1 MSLDKQHEQMA
12 DKIVDRI
19 QDLVEEAAPIRRVKK
34 EKPNLK
40 PSIYSLRLDEL
51 KDWLTEHGEKAFRA
65 AQIFEWLY
73 VKRVKTYDE
82 MTNIPKGLR
91 EKLEAEFALT
101 TLSTIVKQESKDGT
115 IKFLFQLQD
124 GYSIETVLMRHD
136 YGNSI
141 CVTTQVGCRI
151 GCTFCAST
159 LGGLKRHLM
168 AGEIVEQVV
177 KVQQILD
184 ETNERVSSIV
194 IMGIGEPF
202 DNYDAMMNFLKI
214 VNHDKGLNI
223 GARHITVSTSGIVPK
238 IYEFA
243 DEGMQ
248 INFAVSLHA
257 PNQEARQKLM
267 PIARAYKLD
276 ELLEAVRYYTKKT
289 GRRVTFEYGLMSGQN
304 DSVEIAEELS
314 ALIKNIKCHVN
325 LIPINY
331 VPERDYIRTSKNKIF
346 EFERTLK
353 KNGINVTIRREQGAD
368 IAAACGQLRA
378 MERAEETK

>member
-1 MSLDKQHEQMA
+1 MDQNKFDE
-12 DKIVDRI
+12 RI
-19 QDLVEEAAPIRRVKK
+19 QDLVEETEVKPARREKK
-34 EKPNLK
+34 EKPKLK
-40 PSIYSLRLDEL
+40 ESIYSLRPDEL
-51 KDWLTEHGEKAFRA
+51 EQWLKEHGEKPFRA
-65 AQIFEWLY
+65 AQIYDWLY
-73 VKRVKTYDE
+73 NKRVKTFEE
-82 MTNIPKGLR
+82 MLNLSKGLR
-91 EKLEAEFALT
+91 EKLEANFALT
-101 TLSTIVKQESKDGT
+101 TLSTIIKQESKDGT

-124 GYSIETVLMRHD
+124 GYSIETVLMRHE

-177 KVQQILD
+177 KVQQQLD

-214 VNHDKGLNI
+214 VNNDKGLNI

-276 ELLEAVRYYTKKT
+276 ELLEAVRYYTNKT
-289 GRRVTFEYGLMSGQN
+289 GRRVTFEYGLMSGEN
-304 DSVEIAEELS
+304 DSVEVAEELS

-331 VPERDYIRTSKNKIF
+331 VPERDYIRTSRSKIF
-346 EFERTLK
+346 EFEKTLK

-378 MERAEETK
+378 QERSEETK

>member
-1 MSLDKQHEQMA
+1 M
-12 DKIVDRI
+12 VDQEKFNERI
-19 QDLVEEAAPIRRVKK
+19 SDLVEEAEDKPVRRAKK

-40 PSIYSLRLDEL
+40 ESVYSLQPKQLEEWL
-51 KDWLTEHGEKAFRA
+51 KENGEKPFRA
-65 AQIFEWLY
+65 AQIFDWLY
-73 VKRVKTYDE
+73 NKRVKTFEE
-82 MTNIPKGLR
+82 MSNLSKGLR
-91 EKLEAEFALT
+91 DKLEASFSLT
-101 TLSTIVKQESKDGT
+101 TLSTIIKQESKDGT

-124 GYSIETVLMRHD
+124 GYSIETVLMRHE
-136 YGNSI
+136 YGNSV

-159 LGGLKRHLM
+159 LGGLKRHLL

-177 KVQQILD
+177 KVQQTLD
-184 ETNERVSSIV
+184 EVDQRVSHIV

-202 DNYDAMMNFLKI
+202 DNYDAMMNFLKVI
-214 VNHDKGLNI
+214 NHEKGLNI

-243 DEGMQ
+243 DEQLQ

-257 PNQEARQKLM
+257 PNQENRQKLM

-276 ELLEAVRYYTKKT
+276 ELMEAVQYYTKKT
-289 GRRVTFEYGLMSGQN
+289 GRRVTFEYGLMSGEN

-314 ALIKNIKCHVN
+314 ALIKGIKCHVN
-325 LIPINY
+325 LIPVNY
-331 VPERDYIRTSKNKIF
+331 VPERDYVRTSRSQIF
-346 EFERTLK
+346 AFEKTLK

-378 MERAEETK
+378 QERSEETR

>member
-1 MSLDKQHEQMA
+1 M
-12 DKIVDRI
+12 VDQEKFNERI
-19 QDLVEEAAPIRRVKK
+19 NDLVEEAEDKPVRRAKK

-40 PSIYSLRLDEL
+40 ESVYSLQPKQLEEWL
-51 KDWLTEHGEKAFRA
+51 KENGEKPFRA
-65 AQIFEWLY
+65 AQIFDWLY
-73 VKRVKTYDE
+73 NKRVKTFEE
-82 MTNIPKGLR
+82 MSNLSKGLR
-91 EKLEAEFALT
+91 EKLEASFALT
-101 TLSTIVKQESKDGT
+101 TLSTIIQQESKDGT

-124 GYSIETVLMRHD
+124 GYSIETVLMRHE
-136 YGNSI
+136 YGNSV

-159 LGGLKRHLM
+159 LGGLKRHLL

-177 KVQQILD
+177 KVQQTLD
-184 ETNERVSSIV
+184 ELGERVSHIV

-202 DNYDAMMNFLKI
+202 DNYDAMMNFLKVI
-214 VNHDKGLNI
+214 NHEKGLNI

-243 DEGMQ
+243 DEQLQ

-276 ELLEAVRYYTKKT
+276 ELMEAVRYYTEKT
-289 GRRVTFEYGLMSGQN
+289 GRRVTFEYGLMSGEN

-314 ALIKNIKCHVN
+314 ALIKGLKCHVN
-325 LIPINY
+325 LIPVNY
-331 VPERDYIRTSKNKIF
+331 VPERDYVRTSRSQIF
-346 EFERTLK
+346 AFEKTLK
-353 KNGINVTIRREQGAD
+353 KNGINVTIRREQGSD

-378 MERAEETK
+378 QERSEETR

>member
-1 MSLDKQHEQMA
+1 MVDQDKFNE
-12 DKIVDRI
+12 RI
-19 QDLVEEAAPIRRVKK
+19 NDLVDEAEDKPVRRAKK

-40 PSIYSLRLDEL
+40 ESVYSLQPKQLEE
-51 KDWLTEHGEKAFRA
+51 WLTENGEKSFRA
-65 AQIFEWLY
+65 AQIFDWLY
-73 VKRVKTYDE
+73 NKRVKTFEE
-82 MTNIPKGLR
+82 MSNLSKGLR
-91 EKLEAEFALT
+91 EKLEASFALT
-101 TLSTIVKQESKDGT
+101 TLSTIIQQESKDGT

-124 GYSIETVLMRHD
+124 GYSIETVLMRHE
-136 YGNSI
+136 YGNSV

-159 LGGLKRHLM
+159 LGGLKRHLL

-177 KVQQILD
+177 KVQQTLD
-184 ETNERVSSIV
+184 ELGERVSHIV

-202 DNYDAMMNFLKI
+202 DNYDAMMNFLKVI
-214 VNHDKGLNI
+214 NHEKGLNI

-243 DEGMQ
+243 EEQLQ

-276 ELLEAVRYYTKKT
+276 ELMEAVRYYTKKT
-289 GRRVTFEYGLMSGQN
+289 GRRVTFEYGLMSGEN

-314 ALIKNIKCHVN
+314 ALIKGIKCHVN
-325 LIPINY
+325 LIPVNY
-331 VPERDYIRTSKNKIF
+331 VPERDYVRTSRSQIF
-346 EFERTLK
+346 AFEKTLK
-353 KNGINVTIRREQGAD
+353 KNGINVTIRREQGSD

-378 MERAEETK
+378 QERSEETR

>member
-1 MSLDKQHEQMA
+1 MEQEQLKQFDE
-12 DKIVDRI
+12 RI
-19 QDLVEEAAPIRRVKK
+19 QDLVEETADKPVRRAKK
-34 EKPNLK
+34 EKPQLK
-40 PSIYSLRLDEL
+40 PSIYSLRLDEM
-51 KDWLTEHGEKAFRA
+51 KEWLTANGEKAFRA
-65 AQIFEWLY
+65 AQIYEWLY
-73 VKRVKTYDE
+73 EKRVQTFEE
-82 MTNIPKGLR
+82 MSNLPKALR
-91 EKLEAEFALT
+91 EKLETEFALT
-101 TLSTIVKQESKDGT
+101 TLSTIIKQESKDGT

-124 GYSIETVLMRHD
+124 GYSIETVLMRHE

-177 KVQQILD
+177 KVQQQLD
-184 ETNERVSSIV
+184 ETEERVSSIV

-214 VNHDKGLNI
+214 MNDDKGLNI

-267 PIARAYKLD
+267 PIAKAYKLE
-276 ELLEAVRYYTKKT
+276 ELMEAVKYYTKKT

-304 DSVEIAEELS
+304 DTEEVALEL
-314 ALIKNIKCHVN
+314 AKLIKNVKCHVN

-331 VPERDYIRTSKNKIF
+331 VPERDYIRTSRSKIF
-346 EFERTLK
+346 AFERTLK
-353 KNGINVTIRREQGAD
+353 EQGINVTIRREQGAD

-378 MERAEETK
+378 QERSHETK

>member
-1 MSLDKQHEQMA
+1 MDQQQFDE
-12 DKIVDRI
+12 RI
-19 QDLVEEAAPIRRVKK
+19 LDLVEEAEEKPARRVKK
-34 EKPNLK
+34 EKPQLK
-40 PSIYSLRLDEL
+40 ESIYSLRPDEL
-51 KDWLTEHGEKAFRA
+51 ENWLKENGEKPFRA
-65 AQIFEWLY
+65 GQIYEWLY
-73 VKRVKTYDE
+73 EKRVKTFEE
-82 MTNIPKGLR
+82 MSNLSKALR
-91 EKLEAEFALT
+91 EKLAENFALT
-101 TLSTIVKQESKDGT
+101 TLSTIIKQESKDGT

-124 GYSIETVLMRHD
+124 GYSIETVLMRHE
-136 YGNSI
+136 YGNSV

-177 KVQQILD
+177 KVQQTLD
-184 ETNERVSSIV
+184 EVGERVSSIV

-214 VNHDKGLNI
+214 INNEKGLNI

-238 IYEFA
+238 IYQFA
-243 DEGMQ
+243 DEQLQ

-267 PIARAYKLD
+267 PIARAYKIE

-289 GRRVTFEYGLMSGQN
+289 GRRVSFEYGLMSGEN
-304 DSVEIAEELS
+304 DSVEIAEEL
-314 ALIKNIKCHVN
+314 AQLIKGIKCHVN
-325 LIPINY
+325 LIPVNY
-331 VPERDYIRTSKNKIF
+331 VPERDYVRTSRSKIF
-346 EFERTLK
+346 AFEKTLK

-368 IAAACGQLRA
+368 IDAACGQLRA
-378 MERAEETK
+378 KERSQETK

>member
-1 MSLDKQHEQMA
+1 MEQEQLKQFDE
-12 DKIVDRI
+12 RI
-19 QDLVEEAAPIRRVKK
+19 QDLVEETTDKPVRRVKK
-34 EKPNLK
+34 EKPQLK
-40 PSIYSLRLDEL
+40 PSIYSLRLDEM
-51 KDWLTEHGEKAFRA
+51 KEWLTSNGEKAFRA
-65 AQIFEWLY
+65 GQIYEWLY
-73 VKRVKTYDE
+73 EKRVQTFED
-82 MTNIPKGLR
+82 MSNLPKALR

-101 TLSTIVKQESKDGT
+101 TLSTIIKQESKDGT

-177 KVQQILD
+177 KVQQQLD
-184 ETNERVSSIV
+184 ETDERVSSIV

-214 VNHDKGLNI
+214 MNDDKGLNI

-267 PIARAYKLD
+267 PIAKAYKLE
-276 ELLEAVRYYTKKT
+276 ELMEAVKYYTKKS
-289 GRRVTFEYGLMSGQN
+289 GRRVTFEYGLMSGEN
-304 DSVEIAEELS
+304 DTEEVALEL
-314 ALIKNIKCHVN
+314 AKLIKNIKCHVN

-331 VPERDYIRTSKNKIF
+331 VPERDYIRTSRSKIF
-346 EFERTLK
+346 TYKKTLK
-353 KNGINVTIRREQGAD
+353 EQGINVTIRREQGAD

-378 MERAEETK
+378 QERSHETK